1 MFTFFV
7 VQVAVPDLLEAT
19 KGADILVF
27 VLPHQ
32 FVNKICDTLKNNIK
46 KSAIG
51 VSLIKVENH
60 TKFTNTTEI
69 CVLNIDFECEI
80 NFQSHLEFPTTF
92 L

>member
-1 MFTFFV
+1 M
-7 VQVAVPDLLEAT
+7 LEAT

-60 TKFTNTTEI
+60 SITKYSNNTEI
-69 CVLNIDFECEI
+69 CVLNIDFESEI
-80 NFQSHLEFPTTF
+80 SEVPKNFPLMYFT
-92 L
+92 LCI